1 MDQDWIK
8 SPTARRILVHWADS
22 RPAWLWSADGSTLV
36 WRNQAARL
44 FSSKIKK
51 HGLKF
56 GPEATPIKGQVPRL
70 IRMGSLG
77 RSALA
82 RVQLAVG
89 DKPVS
94 LTCTS
99 TPLQLW
105 DGSASLLLV
114 AVDAIDSS
122 LVDALPPAGID
133 PVQLSLITR
142 APEWL
147 LIDRDGGALDGSPW
161 ARAELPSRLAATELL
176 ALGAEGHNRLR
187 WPDHQI
193 DVARYRASPQD
204 ATLLLLTLTP
214 AGAEPAIEAMPAE
227 AVEEPVSLP
236 EPPLA
241 PAEPE
246 ALPALDTPLAP
257 AAPEPAIEPPS
268 LSGLFDRLAED
279 SELFAPLPPL
289 DTTTEAPFPLLSPE
303 PVAPAPIYAAE
314 APAAPPSVSEAP
326 AQSEPESAEP
336 DSAETDAISELIADA
351 AMEHPEDELPVAPSD
366 PVLWKITAR
375 RFTALPPRPA
385 DAEIDPPLP
394 EEDDIEDEIA
404 DEAGSDSPQPLP
416 DRDTIERVSR
426 YNFDELSRIL
436 TDRVAAEPPAPPVA
450 PPPPPPVT
458 PPPDHALISLSGEN
472 LVLNRLPV
480 GLMIFRD
487 QQILFANRALA
498 DLLGFDTIES
508 LRVAGLAS
516 VFPAELVAGPVT
528 HLVRRDGKLQAVSAR
543 LQSIQWNGQ
552 TALMLS
558 ASQAESRLS
567 HEQAVHAFAE
577 LAADLADL
585 GFVATDRFGL
595 LTTLSL
601 HGRVIIGKP
610 ETDLIGRPLATL
622 LTPEAGDELR
632 AFLDRPARFAET
644 ARPAI
649 VLAVTEA
656 EADLVLFTE
665 GQAGIVTG
673 YFGFLR
679 RRDTARSEPD
689 AHSADDDVEPTIL
702 ARISRGIRRPLNTIV
717 GFADMIRTGAGD
729 SGRIP
734 EYAGDIKLAGEE
746 IATLVSELDDYARLR
761 EGRYPLQTGEID
773 LGQLLETCL
782 FRVRRQA
789 GDARV
794 LVRSAVSARLP
805 RITADRASLMQA
817 ILNLLASAI
826 DQSPA
831 GGSVILSAQ
840 REENGD
846 IVIHVRDSGD
856 PRRDLGERFVVFRD
870 GVGRGGEA
878 LAPVRSSVGLAL
890 TRSLLA
896 VNALTLTI
904 DPTASNGTLF
914 SLTVPADLAQA

>member
-22 RPAWLWSADGSTLV
+22 RPAWLWSADGATLV

-51 HGLKF
+51 NGLKF
-56 GPEATPIKGQVPRL
+56 GPDATPIKGQVARL

-82 RVQLAVG
+82 RVQLSVS

-114 AVDAIDSS
+114 AVDPIDSS
-122 LVDALPPAGID
+122 LVEALPPAGID

-147 LIDRDGGALDGSPW
+147 LIDREGTPLDGSPW
-161 ARAELPSRLAATELL
+161 ARAELPVRLAAGELL

-193 DVARYRASPQD
+193 DIARYRASPQD
-204 ATLLLLTLTP
+204 ATLLLLTLSPADATP
-214 AGAEPAIEAMPAE
+214 EMATAPAE
-227 AVEEPVSLP
+227 AVEDQQAEPLP
-236 EPPLA
+236 IAEPPVA
-241 PAEPE
+241 PTEP
-246 ALPALDTPLAP
+246 APP
-257 AAPEPAIEPPS
+257 AAPEAPASPAPLAEPPS

-289 DTTTEAPFPLLSPE
+289 ETTTEAPFPTLAPE
-303 PVAPAPIYAAE
+303 PIAPPPIYAAE
-314 APAAPPSVSEAP
+314 APASPLSVT
-326 AQSEPESAEP
+326 EPLAA
-336 DSAETDAISELIADA
+336 AETDAISELIADA
-351 AMEHPEDELPVAPSD
+351 AMEQPEDEVPVAPRD

-375 RFTALPPRPA
+375 RFTALPPPPA
-385 DAEIDPPLP
+385 DADRDLPLP
-394 EEDDIEDEIA
+394 EEESDDGSEESGA
-404 DEAGSDSPQPLP
+404 DDAGGDGPQPLP

-436 TDRVAAEPPAPPVA
+436 TDRVAAEPPAPPVTPPA
-450 PPPPPPVT
+450 PPPPA
-458 PPPDHALISLSGEN
+458 PPPPADHALISLSGEN

-610 ETDLIGRPLATL
+610 DTDLIGRPLATL

-632 AFLDRPARFAET
+632 AFLERPARFAET

-649 VLAVTEA
+649 VLAVAEA

-679 RRDTARSEPD
+679 RRDTTRSEPEPR
-689 AHSADDDVEPTIL
+689 SADDDVEPTIL

-729 SGRIP
+729 SGRVP

-794 LVRSAVSARLP
+794 LVRSAVSAKLP

-840 REENGD
+840 REDNGD

-914 SLTVPADLAQA
+914 SLTVPADLAQG